1 LALRRMLP
9 GRALNPRDLD
19 LFPLLKE
26 ACPLDHIGFE
36 LAFAAFLIWIEHETK
51 EELDQSAWRKLQL
64 QFLREHLLNWIPHYA
79 NKLNV
84 RTRGYYV
91 AY

>member
-1 LALRRMLP
+1 ML
-9 GRALNPRDLD
+9 
-19 LFPLLKE
+19 LFPPLKE

-36 LAFAAFLIWIEHETK
+36 LAFAAFLIRIEHETK
-51 EELDQSAWRKLQL
+51 EELNQSAWRKLQL

-79 NKLNV
+79 YKLKV
-84 RTRGYYV
+84 RARGCYV